1 VTEPSSDNTI
11 ELEDIVSVEDIS
23 LDMENIREKI
33 IWVLQG
39 HANGMR
45 MTQVAEQLNIENWR
59 SLIPVMRELL
69 DEQVLDKEGSL
80 YLLGRRKQT

>member
-1 VTEPSSDNTI
+1 MTEPSSDNTI

-39 HANGMR
+39 HTNGMR

-59 SLIPVMRELL
+59 SLIPIMRELL

-80 YLLGRRKQT
+80 YVLGGRR